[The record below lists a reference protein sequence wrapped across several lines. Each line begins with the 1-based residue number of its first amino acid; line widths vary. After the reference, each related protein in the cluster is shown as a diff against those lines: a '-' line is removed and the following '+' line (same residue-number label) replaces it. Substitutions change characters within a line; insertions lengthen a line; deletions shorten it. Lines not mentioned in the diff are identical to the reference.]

1 MLRRAKSRTNIFNM
15 LKQEANLRRRTLNL
29 VLGLGLIAP
38 FAAGL
43 PMQAM
48 AAGVDMDMAT
58 APRVIGD
65 PDAKVTIVE
74 YFSMTCPHCARFH
87 AEVLPQLKEK
97 YIDTGK
103 VKMEFKD
110 FPLDQWALRSSAMA
124 RCLEGKRY
132 VAMVDL
138 LMKKQSDWARGDNPF
153 AELVKLARFAGL
165 SEERVQECMT
175 DEKLLDFI
183 LNERL
188 AATKDHDINST
199 PSFVMNGRKLDGVF
213 SFEDFEEAIEDAL

>member
-1 MLRRAKSRTNIFNM
+1 M
-15 LKQEANLRRRTLNL
+15 RRRTLNL

-38 FAAGL
+38 FTAGL
-43 PMQAM
+43 PLTAL
-48 AAGVDMDMAT
+48 AAGVDLEAAK

-87 AEVLPQLKEK
+87 TEVLPKLKES
-97 YIDTGK
+97 YVDTGK
-103 VKMEFKD
+103 VKIEFKD
-110 FPLDQWALRSSAMA
+110 FPLDQWALRASAMA
-124 RCLEGKRY
+124 RCLDGNRY

-138 LMKKQSDWARGDNPF
+138 LMKKQADWARAENPF
-153 AELVKLARFAGL
+153 TALVKLGRLAGL

-188 AATKDHDINST
+188 TATKDHDINST
-199 PSFVMNGRKLDGVF
+199 PSFVMNGRKLEDVF
-213 SFEDFEEAIEDAL
+213 TFESFEEVIEDAL

>member
-1 MLRRAKSRTNIFNM
+1 M
-15 LKQEANLRRRTLNL
+15 RRRTLNL

-43 PMQAM
+43 PLQAL
-48 AAGVDMDMAT
+48 AAGVDLEAAS
-58 APRVIGD
+58 APRVIGN
-65 PDAKVTIVE
+65 PDAKVSISE

-87 AEVLPQLKEK
+87 IEVLPQLKEK

-103 VKMEFKD
+103 VKLEFKD
-110 FPLDQWALRSSAMA
+110 FPLDQWALRASAMA
-124 RCLEGKRY
+124 RCLDGKRY
-132 VAMVDL
+132 AAMVDL
-138 LMKKQSDWARGDNPF
+138 LMKKQATWARAENPF
-153 AELVKLARFAGL
+153 TELVKLGRLAGL

-188 AATKDHDINST
+188 AATRDFDINST

-213 SFEDFEEAIEDAL
+213 SFESFEEAIADAL

>member
-1 MLRRAKSRTNIFNM
+1 
-15 LKQEANLRRRTLNL
+15 LRRRTLNL

-38 FAAGL
+38 FTAGL
-43 PMQAM
+43 SFPAL
-48 AAGVDMDMAT
+48 ADGVDMDVAT

-65 PDAKVTIVE
+65 PDAKISLVE

-87 AEVLPQLKEK
+87 TEVLPQLKEK

-103 VKMEFKD
+103 VKLEFKD
-110 FPLDQWALRSSAMA
+110 FPLDQWALRASAMA
-124 RCLEGKRY
+124 RCLEGQRY
-132 VAMVDL
+132 VGMVDL
-138 LMKKQSDWARGDNPF
+138 LMKKQADWARGDNPF
-153 AELVKLARFAGL
+153 TELVKYAKLAGL

-188 AATKDHDINST
+188 KATKEHDIKAT
-199 PSFVMNGRKLDGVF
+199 PSFVMNGRKLDDVF
-213 SFEDFEEAIEDAL
+213 SFESFEEVIEDAL

>member
-1 MLRRAKSRTNIFNM
+1 M
-15 LKQEANLRRRTLNL
+15 RRRTLNL

-38 FAAGL
+38 FTAGL
-43 PMQAM
+43 PFTAL
-48 AAGVDMDMAT
+48 AAGVNLEAAK

-87 AEVLPQLKEK
+87 TEVLPKLKES
-97 YIDTGK
+97 YVDTGK
-103 VKMEFKD
+103 VKIEFKD
-110 FPLDQWALRSSAMA
+110 FPLDQWALRASAMA
-124 RCLEGKRY
+124 RCLDGNRY

-138 LMKKQSDWARGDNPF
+138 LMKKQADWARAENPF
-153 AELVKLARFAGL
+153 TALVKLGRLAGL

-188 AATKDHDINST
+188 TATKEHDINST
-199 PSFVMNGRKLDGVF
+199 PSFVMNGRKLEDVF
-213 SFEDFEEAIEDAL
+213 TFESFEEVIEDAL